1 MQGIQPFVQFI
12 PEPGGVFNKK
22 VTIEGN
28 GYAFFRFGIEAL
40 LQLRLRHAIVQY
52 WHTIE
57 FDPAWC
63 GKPMNNRLDACRA
76 NQIGAKI
83 RKIRN

>member
-1 MQGIQPFVQFI
+1 MRFPFRHR
-12 PEPGGVFNKK
+12 GV
-22 VTIEGN
+22 
-28 GYAFFRFGIEAL
+28 AL
-40 LQLRLRHAIVQY
+40 APPATRDVQY